1 MMVHHAKDPGCR
13 HKNMINLAGFVARSM
28 VNGPGTRAVIWVQGC
43 PIRCEGCFN
52 TDFWSFTPKILV
64 PVSQLAERVAALK
77 NIDGVTFSGGEPFA
91 QAESLAI
98 LGGMVQDAGLSVIT
112 FTGFSFDKILRK
124 KRPAWQHLLAVTD
137 LLISGPYIPSLDC
150 RETLT
155 GSSNQKII
163 SLTNR
168 ISLRSSESRNNS
180 EDIELI
186 ISRQGNV
193 TATGFPGHHFVRE
206 LAYRCNGM

>member
-1 MMVHHAKDPGCR
+1 MMVHHIKDPGCR
-13 HKNMINLAGFVARSM
+13 LKDTVNLAGFIARST

-52 TDFWSFTPKILV
+52 KDFWSFTPKIQV
-64 PVSQLAERVAALK
+64 PVGQLAERIFAIE

-91 QAESLAI
+91 QAGSLAR
-98 LGGMVQDAGLSVIT
+98 LGGLVHDAGLSVIT
-112 FTGFSFDKILRK
+112 YTGFTYDHILQEKI
-124 KRPAWQHLLAVTD
+124 PEWQHLISVTD

-150 RETLT
+150 RRALI

-163 SLTNR
+163 RLTSR
-168 ISLRSSESRNNS
+168 IDVIPTESRNTS

-186 ISRQGNV
+186 VSHSGKV
-193 TATGFPGHHFVRE
+193 TATGFPGDYFVRH
-206 LAYRCNGM
+206 LTNRCNGG